1 MRQNPDF
8 CFMPFDENS
17 ELKNLLTHLFSL
29 KRLSRE
35 NLNQRFA
42 DHIHDVEQKS
52 LAALE
57 ISRQLR
63 SLFYTHSLTD
73 AGINSSLG
81 FFPELRQ
88 RLRYRL
94 LPPLNEDNFFSH
106 FMTAAFSNKSD
117 YLALEKLSDENW
129 NRLFDL
135 AASDVLLAPSLVAQ
149 LENAIVILTHR
160 FVTIGIDPYV
170 VRKVPRSD
178 DTDSPFFELNVLV
191 NEYVKERQERRGKQN
206 EEQNESEALKVAA
219 ILENLE
225 RCVAVFTYL
234 KDNRATLGISL
245 HLTFTI
251 RRAEQHVQRIR
262 LLLQIC
268 TATGEQQRRLIRE
281 LILVLVRAEL
291 YSTGI
296 RYFISENTS
305 LLANRIAS
313 QTSSR
318 GGDYIGFTKK
328 ENNRLLLS
336 AMGGGLVVVFLVYIK
351 HYIHLLHLPLLP
363 EGILFGLNYGLG
375 FVLMH
380 FLHWTLAT
388 KQPAMTA
395 SYIAESI
402 ERKGLSKESRKGL
415 AVILA
420 QIVRSQFISLIGNLL
435 VVLPLSFLSA
445 WLFVQLF
452 SFHTFNAAD
461 AMTYLKGN
469 HPLLSASLIFAVFTG
484 VFLTLAGLITGYYDN
499 KVVFSAIPLRVTQ
512 HPVLRHVLPKTVL
525 EKLAQGISRHFGAVL
540 GNLCLGFF
548 LGLAGT
554 FGKFIGLPFDIRH
567 ITISAGNFGIAVA
580 QGYGFT
586 KLFVAVVFLGVITI
600 GVVNIVSSFL
610 FSFLI
615 ACRSR
620 YLSSRQTWLV
630 LGSMVSYIFRN
641 PGILIFRKDD
651 VVEKR

>member
-1 MRQNPDF
+1 
-8 CFMPFDENS
+8 MPLNENS
-17 ELKNLLTHLFSL
+17 ELKDLFAYLFSI
-29 KRLSRE
+29 KRLNRE
-35 NLNQRFA
+35 NFNQRFS
-42 DHIHDVEQKS
+42 DHLREVENNDVK
-52 LAALE
+52 ALE

-88 RLRYRL
+88 RMRYRL
-94 LPPLNEDNFFSH
+94 LPPVNEDNFFSH
-106 FMTAAFSNKSD
+106 FMASTFSNKND
-117 YLALEKLSDENW
+117 YAALEKLSEDNW
-129 NRLFDL
+129 NRLFTIAGSDTLLVPEL
-135 AASDVLLAPSLVAQ
+135 AAQ
-149 LENAIVILTHR
+149 LDNAIVILTHR

-178 DTDSPFFELNVLV
+178 DTDSPFFALNVLV
-191 NEYVKERQERRGKQN
+191 NEYVQQKDPPR
-206 EEQNESEALKVAA
+206 LAA
-219 ILENLE
+219 IFESLDK
-225 RCVAVFTYL
+225 CVAVFTYL

-262 LLLQIC
+262 LLLGIC
-268 TATGEQQRRLIRE
+268 ATSGEEQHRLIRE
-281 LILVLVRAEL
+281 LALVLVRAEL

-363 EGILFGLNYGLG
+363 EGVLFGLNYGLG

-420 QIVRSQFISLIGNLL
+420 QIMRSQFISLIGNLL
-435 VVLPLSFLSA
+435 IVLPLSFASA
-445 WLFVQLF
+445 WLFVRLF
-452 SFHTFNAAD
+452 SFHVFNAGD
-461 AMTYLKGN
+461 AMSYLKGN

-512 HPVLRHVLPKTVL
+512 HPILRRILPKAVL
-525 EKLAQGISRHFGAVL
+525 EKFAQGISRHFGAVL

-641 PGILIFRKDD
+641 PGILIFRKDE
-651 VVEKR
+651 VVEKD